1 MKDAYDTYKP
11 TKKQVIIPIII
22 LVIALAIGGGLL
34 GVAKSLGNGG
44 TKTSFLAPGTE
55 RINID
60 EPGNYTIYLTTKI
73 TSDQMSYSLSED
85 FKGLG
90 VELTLDGE
98 QVVLTKIEDAYTYG
112 EENNQSKSYLSFE
125 AHKPGTYQ
133 LTMVVEDD
141 SIARLALAIGKTEK
155 NLEMVLALAT
165 CGGMLILMGICQFVA
180 YMVLHLGK
188 WLYYYYQTK
197 RI

>member
-1 MKDAYDTYKP
+1 MNYSYDAYKP

-22 LVIALAIGGGLL
+22 LVITLAIGGSLL
-34 GVAKSLGNGG
+34 WVAKSLGDGG

-55 RINID
+55 TFNIE

-73 TSDQMSYSLSED
+73 TSDQMSYSLSEN
-85 FKGLG
+85 FKGLSAQ
-90 VELTLDGE
+90 LTLDGE
-98 QVVLTKIEDAYTYG
+98 EVVLTKIEDAYTYG
-112 EENNQSKSYLSFE
+112 EEHNQSKSYLSFE
-125 AHKPGTYQ
+125 AHKPGAYQ
-133 LTMVVEDD
+133 LTTVVEDG
-141 SIARLALAIGKTEK
+141 SISRVALAIGKTEK
-155 NLEMVLALAT
+155 NLEMVLVLAT
-165 CGGMLILMGICQFVA
+165 CGSMLILMGICQFVA